1 MDQGHCI
8 FHLYKIMAMLWK
20 EQNLDPVA
28 LALAKIK
35 KFVKLGFKKW
45 YSGRAKIRGMC
56 FDVFQWFCSWMIGWI
71 YFDSYSTFLI
81 MYEEL

>member
-1 MDQGHCI
+1 MDQDHCV

-35 KFVKLGFKKW
+35 RFVKLGFKKW
-45 YSGRAKIRGMC
+45 YSSRAKIHRM
-56 FDVFQWFCSWMIGWI
+56 
-71 YFDSYSTFLI
+71 YFNGFAV
-81 MYEEL
+81 